1 MLRADRGGVRP
12 VIAALAVVIT
22 MPVILTGGCSSTR
35 QRVSVSQA
43 LIDRD
48 IRNLQLMPV
57 IDTRPDPFD
66 TVNVATQLRAAS
78 KRVLERQGYLVSL
91 EPISTPERPVS
102 AAELVRMDA
111 AQISDLAPPG
121 HRYLLL
127 LYVERLDRG
136 YQVTGESSRV
146 RIRGRIVD
154 AEERAEIWH
163 DSASA
168 ESALTGILSVLT
180 GPGTRYE
187 ALYQAARNLF
197 RSLPNRKKR

>member
-1 MLRADRGGVRP
+1 MRRADRRGARAAL
-12 VIAALAVVIT
+12 AALAVVIAV
-22 MPVILTGGCSSTR
+22 PVALTAGCSSTR
-35 QRVSVSQA
+35 KVTVSQA

-57 IDTRPDPFD
+57 VDIRPDPFD
-66 TVNVATQLRAAS
+66 AVNVATQLRSAS
-78 KRVLERQGYLVSL
+78 KRVLERQGYQVSL
-91 EPISTPERPVS
+91 EPVSTPERPVS
-102 AAELVRMDA
+102 AAELRRMDA
-111 AQISDLAPPG
+111 AQISELAPAG
-121 HRYLLL
+121 HRYLRV

-180 GPGTRYE
+180 GPGTKYE

-197 RSLPNRKKR
+197 RSLPDRRKR

>member
-1 MLRADRGGVRP
+1 M
-12 VIAALAVVIT
+12 
-22 MPVILTGGCSSTR
+22 
-35 QRVSVSQA
+35 SQA

-57 IDTRPDPFD
+57 VDIRPDPFD
-66 TVNVATQLRAAS
+66 AVNVATQLRSAS
-78 KRVLERQGYLVSL
+78 KRVLERQGYQVSL
-91 EPISTPERPVS
+91 EPVSTPERPVS
-102 AAELVRMDA
+102 AAELRRMDA
-111 AQISDLAPPG
+111 AQISELAPAG
-121 HRYLLL
+121 HRYLLV

-180 GPGTRYE
+180 GPGTKYE

-197 RSLPNRKKR
+197 RSLPDRRKR

>member
-1 MLRADRGGVRP
+1 MRRADRRGARSAL
-12 VIAALAVVIT
+12 AALAVVIAV
-22 MPVILTGGCSSTR
+22 PVALTAGCSSTR
-35 QRVSVSQA
+35 KVTVSQA

-57 IDTRPDPFD
+57 VDIRPDPFD
-66 TVNVATQLRAAS
+66 AVNVATQLRSAS
-78 KRVLERQGYLVSL
+78 KRVLERQGYQVSL
-91 EPISTPERPVS
+91 EPVSTPERPVS
-102 AAELVRMDA
+102 AAELRRMDA
-111 AQISDLAPPG
+111 AQISELAPAG
-121 HRYLLL
+121 HRYLLV

-180 GPGTRYE
+180 GPGTKYE

-197 RSLPNRKKR
+197 RSLPDRRKR

>member
-1 MLRADRGGVRP
+1 MRRADRRGARAAL
-12 VIAALAVVIT
+12 AALAVVIAV
-22 MPVILTGGCSSTR
+22 PVALTAGCSSTR
-35 QRVSVSQA
+35 NVTVSQA

-57 IDTRPDPFD
+57 VDIRPDPFD
-66 TVNVATQLRAAS
+66 AVNVATQLRSAS
-78 KRVLERQGYLVSL
+78 KRVLERQGYQVSL
-91 EPISTPERPVS
+91 EPVSTPERPVS
-102 AAELVRMDA
+102 AAELRRMDA
-111 AQISDLAPPG
+111 AQISELAPAG
-121 HRYLLL
+121 HRYLLV

-180 GPGTRYE
+180 GPGTKYE

-197 RSLPNRKKR
+197 RSLPDRRKR

>member
-1 MLRADRGGVRP
+1 MRRADRRGARAAL
-12 VIAALAVVIT
+12 AALAVVIAV
-22 MPVILTGGCSSTR
+22 PVALTAGCSSTR
-35 QRVSVSQA
+35 KVTVSQA

-57 IDTRPDPFD
+57 VDIRPDPFD
-66 TVNVATQLRAAS
+66 AVNVATQLRSAS
-78 KRVLERQGYLVSL
+78 KRVLERQGYQVSL
-91 EPISTPERPVS
+91 EPVSTPERPVS
-102 AAELVRMDA
+102 AAELRRMDA
-111 AQISDLAPPG
+111 AQISELAPAG
-121 HRYLLL
+121 HRYLLV

-180 GPGTRYE
+180 GPGTKYE

-197 RSLPNRKKR
+197 RSLPDRRKR

>member
-1 MLRADRGGVRP
+1 MR
-12 VIAALAVVIT
+12 AALAAVAVVIAV
-22 MPVILTGGCSSTR
+22 PVALTSGCSSTR
-35 QRVSVSQA
+35 KVTVSQA
-43 LIDRD
+43 LIDRN

-66 TVNVATQLRAAS
+66 SVTVATQLRTAS
-78 KRVLERQGYLVSL
+78 RRVLERRGYQVSL
-91 EPISTPERPVS
+91 EPVSTPKRPVA
-102 AAELVRMDA
+102 AAELLRMDD
-111 AQISDLAPPG
+111 AQISELAPPG

-136 YQVTGESSRV
+136 YEVTGESSRV

-154 AEERAEIWH
+154 AEQRSEIWR
-163 DSASA
+163 DAASA

-197 RSLPNRKKR
+197 QSLPDRRKR

>member
-1 MLRADRGGVRP
+1 MRRADRRGARAAL
-12 VIAALAVVIT
+12 AALAVVIAV
-22 MPVILTGGCSSTR
+22 PVARTAGCSSTR
-35 QRVSVSQA
+35 KVTVSQA

-57 IDTRPDPFD
+57 VDIRPDPFD
-66 TVNVATQLRAAS
+66 AVNVATQLRSAS
-78 KRVLERQGYLVSL
+78 KRVLERQGYQVSL
-91 EPISTPERPVS
+91 EPVSTPERPVS
-102 AAELVRMDA
+102 AAELRRMDA
-111 AQISDLAPPG
+111 AQISELAPAG
-121 HRYLLL
+121 HRYLLV

-180 GPGTRYE
+180 GPGTKYE

-197 RSLPNRKKR
+197 RSLPDRRKR